1 MNYATARQL
10 IETQVKAADTEAL
23 LARLAQGQPPI
34 PGQVTSILL
43 ALKVIYE
50 ALHHQVE
57 LDRKTVALLHR
68 LAWESRSSFEQGVRQ
83 GVDWP
88 PLLEKDLGRMATAV
102 QGIFSDT
109 WPDIHQS
116 NL

>member
-10 IETQVKAADTEAL
+10 IETQVTAADAEAL
-23 LARLAQGQPPI
+23 LARLAQGRPPV

-43 ALKVIYE
+43 ALKVMYE
-50 ALHHQVE
+50 ALHNQAD
-57 LDRKTVALLHR
+57 LDRRAAALLYR

-88 PLLEKDLGRMATAV
+88 PLLETDLGRIAAAV

-116 NL
+116 SL